1 MLLTDLINKDM
12 SKIEELKK
20 QNKFLN
26 LTVYD
31 VLSFILPNAKSKYIE
46 LLVNIIKNENN
57 DTERYSD
64 YYYED
69 IRTGL
74 VSYGLDAKMVYG
86 LTKLELNITTSFID
100 RFLSHSDIQTL
111 KTFIEYNEKNL
122 INNKDVTTY
131 KSFSELMREVSVSE
145 LKVID
150 KNLEKQ
156 VKVVYDND
164 ENGWLLIRP
173 LTFSSSR
180 KYGAGT
186 KWCTTME
193 NEPSHFFR
201 YTREAILIYAINKNT
216 GYKVAAHYNIH
227 EKELTFWNEK
237 DNRIDS
243 LLTELTSEIL
253 GVIKEEIK
261 DTKANLDYL
270 DPETRKIEEDKYDF
284 IKHYD
289 TELIPIYD
297 ERPYEGMRVVG
308 QGQGITVT
316 DNGPNVTTITTTG
329 DITTNISA
337 DISEWVRTISEN
349 PRQDGWF

>member
-1 MLLTDLINKDM
+1 M

-31 VLSFILPNAKSKYIE
+31 VLSFILPNVKSKYIE
-46 LLVNIIKNENN
+46 LLINIIKNENN

-74 VSYGLDAKMVYG
+74 VSYGLDEKMVYG

-100 RFLSHSDIQTL
+100 RFLSHSDIETL
-111 KTFIEYNEKNL
+111 KTFIDYNERNL

-131 KSFSELMREVSVSE
+131 KNFSELMREISVSE

-193 NEPSHFFR
+193 NEPRHFFR
-201 YTREAILIYAINKNT
+201 YTNDAILIYAINKNT

-243 LLTELTSEIL
+243 LLTELSSEIL

-261 DTKANLDYL
+261 DTKSNLDYL
-270 DPETRKIEEDKYDF
+270 DPETRKAEQDKYDND
-284 IKHYD
+284 D
-289 TELIPIYD
+289 TLEPIPIYN
-297 ERPYEGMRVVG
+297 ERDYAGIRFVERVN
-308 QGQGITVT
+308 GIGIIEVN
-316 DNGPNVTTITTTG
+316 DNPNMNITTIG
-329 DITTNISA
+329 DSTTNITA
-337 DISEWVRTISEN
+337 EISDWVRTISED
-349 PRQDGWF
+349 PRQEGGY

>member
-1 MLLTDLINKDM
+1 M

-31 VLSFILPNAKSKYIE
+31 VLAFILPNAKSKYIE
-46 LLVNIIKNENN
+46 LLINIIKNENN
-57 DTERYSD
+57 DPEKYSD

-69 IRTGL
+69 IRSGL

-100 RFLSHSDIQTL
+100 RFLSHSDIETL
-111 KTFIEYNEKNL
+111 KTFIDYNERNL

-131 KSFSELMREVSVSE
+131 KNFSELMREVSVSE
-145 LKVID
+145 LKIMD

-193 NEPSHFFR
+193 NETRHFFR
-201 YTREAILIYAINKNT
+201 YTRDAILIYAINKNT

-243 LLTELTSEIL
+243 LLTEMSSEIL
-253 GVIKEEIK
+253 GVIKQEIK
-261 DTKANLDYL
+261 DTKSNLDYL
-270 DPETRKIEEDKYDF
+270 DPETRKAEEDKYGNDED
-284 IKHYD
+284 Y
-289 TELIPIYD
+289 ESEPIPIYND
-297 ERPYEGMRVVG
+297 RDY
-308 QGQGITVT
+308 QGIRFVEPGPGLRIVEVG
-316 DNGPNVTTITTTG
+316 DNPNMNITTTG
-329 DITTNISA
+329 DITTNITA
-337 DISEWVRTISEN
+337 EISDWVRTISED
-349 PRQDGWF
+349 PRQDGGY

>member
-1 MLLTDLINKDM
+1 M

-26 LTVYD
+26 LSVYD
-31 VLSFILPNAKSKYIE
+31 VLSFILPNTKSKYIE
-46 LLVNIIKNENN
+46 LLTNVLKNESN

-69 IRTGL
+69 VRTGL
-74 VSYGLDAKMVYG
+74 VNYGLDAKKVYS
-86 LTKLELNITTSFID
+86 LTKIELIVVSSFMD
-100 RFLSHSDIQTL
+100 RLLSSSDIQTL

-164 ENGWLLIRP
+164 ENGWLIIRP

-193 NEPSHFFR
+193 NDPHYFFK
-201 YTREAILIYAINKNT
+201 YAKGAILIYAINKNT
-216 GYKVAAHYNIH
+216 GYKVAIHYNIY
-227 EKELTFWNEK
+227 EKEISFWNEK
-237 DNRIDS
+237 DTRIDS
-243 LLTELTSEIL
+243 LLTELTGEIL
-253 GVIKEEIK
+253 EVIREEIK
-261 DTKANLDYL
+261 DTKDNSDYL
-270 DPETRKIEEDKYDF
+270 DPETRKAEEDKYGF
-284 IKHYD
+284 GTNYD
-289 TELIPIYD
+289 TEPTEDREYD
-297 ERPYEGMRVVG
+297 GIRFVGRGMRIVEVDESP
-308 QGQGITVT
+308 IV
-316 DNGPNVTTITTTG
+316 TITTTG
-329 DITTNISA
+329 DINTDITN
-337 DISEWVRTISEN
+337 DISEWVRTISED
-349 PRQDGWF
+349 PRQEGGY